1 MIIIENDIKR
11 DKKISNI
18 CMTEMPN
25 NDPRD
30 LTQQIKKFNFKM
42 NKHKIT
48 CIWKTY
54 KREQHRH

>member
-25 NDPRD
+25 NDSRD
-30 LTQQIKKFNFKM
+30 LTQQIKTFNFKM
-42 NKHKIT
+42 NIHKIT
-48 CIWKTY
+48 CI
-54 KREQHRH
+54 

>member
-1 MIIIENDIKR
+1 MIIIENNIKR

-30 LTQQIKKFNFKM
+30 LTQQIKTFNFKM
-42 NKHKIT
+42 NIHKIT
-48 CIWKTY
+48 CI
-54 KREQHRH
+54 